1 MRLSIVI
8 SVLNSHEI
16 VRRQFLHF
24 KTLGLPGD
32 VEILIMDDGSDPP
45 LEYNGSLKNLHI
57 IPVNNSTMT
66 HRDKGMF
73 ADGRVSVA
81 RNLGAKLAKGE
92 YLLMTDIDYI
102 FMGDSID
109 AGRTLKYDKQGFR
122 RQFGA
127 LTEDGYLT
135 QNLSTLRQYGLL
147 EERIVNGLRFSPHP
161 NNFIMRKSVFWEI
174 GGYRTN
180 ILEREYPSGGDR
192 WFKRDWSARFAE
204 GKVTVS
210 PERTTIYMFPNGQW
224 CGDVDANPL
233 GLFHTLSRKTKS
245 NHWYSKQKAA
255 L

>member
-24 KTLGLPGD
+24 ENLGIPND

-45 LEYNGSLKNLHI
+45 LEYKGSLKNLHI
-57 IPVNNSTMT
+57 IPVNNPTLT

-102 FMGDSID
+102 IMGDSID
-109 AGRTLKYDKQGFR
+109 AGRKLKYDKQGFR

-135 QNLSTLRQYGLL
+135 QNLDVLRKYGLL
-147 EERIVNGLRFSPHP
+147 EKNIINGLRFSPHP
-161 NNFIMRKSVFWEI
+161 NNFIMRKSVFFDI
-174 GGYRTN
+174 GGYRTT

-192 WFKRDWSARFAE
+192 WFKRDWKKHFDE
-204 GKVTVS
+204 GKTNIS
-210 PERTTIYMFPNGQW
+210 PERTTLYMFPNGQW

-233 GLFHTLSRKTKS
+233 GLFHTLSRKTKV
-245 NHWYSKQKAA
+245 NHWYQKQKSAA
-255 L
+255 